1 MIGEFSALSSSLVWA
16 AASLMF
22 AALGAST
29 HPVTLNFFK
38 CVIAVLLMVITQ
50 LVLSGTVPDMSS
62 SQLIWLSLSGLLG
75 LSIGDT
81 AFFAALNRL
90 GPRRTLLMSALTP
103 AVTALIAIP
112 VLSESVSSTLVLG
125 MALTMF
131 GVVWVIRERTGSRT
145 SATETLATIRVGVA
159 FALLNVACQ
168 AGGNILTKLGAG
180 ESSALEISIIRLL
193 AGIAGLI
200 VVLAFRPQFIVG
212 IRTWSSKDRWMLVA
226 ATFLGTYL
234 GIWLM
239 NAGLKYTHTAVATT
253 LNSTSPIFI
262 LPLAYFVLKEKIS
275 GRAILGALVA
285 TAGVALLFLQDL
297 L

>member
-1 MIGEFSALSSSLVWA
+1 MIGELSALSSSLVWA

-29 HPVTLNFFK
+29 HPVALNLFK
-38 CVIAVLLMVITQ
+38 CVIAVLLMIATQ
-50 LVLSGTVPDMSS
+50 LVLSQTLPDFSS
-62 SQLIWLSLSGLLG
+62 TQVLWLTLSGLLG
-75 LSIGDT
+75 LSLGDT

-112 VLSESVSSTLVLG
+112 VLSEAVGPALILG

-145 SATETLATIRVGVA
+145 PSTETAATVRVGIA
-159 FALLNVACQ
+159 FALVNVACQ

-180 ESSALEISIIRLL
+180 GASALEISIVRLL
-193 AGIAGLI
+193 AGILGLL
-200 VVLAFRPQFIVG
+200 VVLAFRPQFVAG
-212 IRTWSSKDRWMLVA
+212 IRKWSSKDRWMLVA
-226 ATFLGTYL
+226 ATFFGTYL

-239 NAGLKYTHTAVATT
+239 NAGLKYTHTAIATT

-262 LPLAYFVLKEKIS
+262 LPLAYFILKEKIS
-275 GRAILGALVA
+275 GRAVLGALVA
-285 TAGVALLFLQDL
+285 TIGVALLFLQDL
-297 L
+297 I